1 MSAVLGGGGRQTRGE
16 KRQGST
22 IDSARGFKRPLM
34 SPHQTSELELVHK
47 EKPEEEG
54 GGISPCNAGVL
65 DILARLSHCSSG
77 GMNPHDGDSNFLCF
91 NVCPSPALQV
101 RPKTLS
107 ETLSGYSTIYR
118 PNHLKPFRKMDN
130 FKLKET

>member
-54 GGISPCNAGVL
+54 VVL
-65 DILARLSHCSSG
+65 APV
-77 GMNPHDGDSNFLCF
+77 M
-91 NVCPSPALQV
+91 PACL
-101 RPKTLS
+101 
-107 ETLSGYSTIYR
+107 IYWPDCR
-118 PNHLKPFRKMDN
+118 TVHRGA
-130 FKLKET
+130 